1 MTKLLEGRV
10 AIVTG
15 AARGIGRAIAEAFV
29 REGAKVVVADSG
41 TSIGGDGADPAVAE
55 AAASA
60 LGGAAVAWPDSV
72 ASPGAAKAL
81 VELAVKRWGG
91 VDIVVNNAAIIRDA
105 LVFKGEPR
113 DWDAVI
119 HTNLNA
125 AYYLI
130 NAATPV
136 MREQHKQGRG
146 PARDGVGGAA
156 GARGGYT
163 WGRIINIGSTAGL
176 YGNYGQAAY
185 AASKAGLFALTR
197 IAAMEMA
204 RSDATANFV
213 VPFAH
218 TRVTDSIKPA
228 NDAQASYKTRA
239 MKVEARYVA
248 DLVIALSADTG
259 RKVSGQILGVRG
271 RELFLFTQPR
281 PAVRLALE
289 AGEWSVARIG
299 RALAAELA
307 PLMTDLTTD
316 LEHFNTEPL
325 V

>member
-15 AARGIGRAIAEAFV
+15 AARGIGRAIAEGFV

-41 TSIGGDGADPAVAE
+41 TSIGGDGADPAIAAE
-55 AAASA
+55 AAKA
-60 LGGAAVAWPDSV
+60 LGAAAVAWPESV

-81 VELAVKRWGG
+81 VELVVRRWGG
-91 VDIVVNNAAIIRDA
+91 LDIVVNNAAIIRDA
-105 LVFKGEPR
+105 FVFKGEPR

-136 MREQHKQGRG
+136 MREQHKAGRPKPG
-146 PARDGVGGAA
+146 EGCG
-156 GARGGYT
+156 
-163 WGRIINIGSTAGL
+163 WGRIVNIGSTAGL

-185 AASKAGLFALTR
+185 GAAKAGLFALTR
-197 IAAMEMA
+197 ITAMEMA
-204 RSDATANFV
+204 RSDTTANFV
-213 VPFAH
+213 IPFAH

-228 NDAQASYKTRA
+228 NDAQAAYKTRA
-239 MKVEARYVA
+239 MKVDARYVV
-248 DLVIALSADTG
+248 DLVTALCGEGG
-259 RKVSGQILGVRG
+259 RKVSGQVLGVRG
-271 RELFLFTQPR
+271 REIFLFSQPR

-289 AGEWSVARIG
+289 KGEWSTARIAEAFQ
-299 RALAAELA
+299 RELA
-307 PLMTDLTTD
+307 PLMTDLSTD